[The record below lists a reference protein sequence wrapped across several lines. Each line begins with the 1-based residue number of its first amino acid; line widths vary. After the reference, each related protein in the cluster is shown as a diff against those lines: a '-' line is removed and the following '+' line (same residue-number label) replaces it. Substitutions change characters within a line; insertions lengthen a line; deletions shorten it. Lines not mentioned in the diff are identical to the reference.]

1 MFYSITLGLAV
12 LLQHGLSQ
20 DTPRTRLTVEP
31 PGPAVYVGEVVSL
44 WCQLEGSPTTG
55 WTYTWYPPATQTTMT
70 PIPGH
75 RSTGGRYT
83 IFGVLPSDQG
93 PYQCLAERIG
103 PPPTAV
109 LSNSVT
115 LTVMDLPP
123 GTLTITPDSRRH
135 FQGDGLSLHCR
146 SSCSSTTEWTL
157 KHLNEQAIVE
167 TGYPGDSM
175 RKRGCQT
182 YNFTSLNSCNTGL
195 YWCES
200 EGQRTNA
207 IDITV
212 DESPVIIQGPTRSVS
227 HGGNVTLQCR
237 YRRFS
242 PKNITFYKDGM
253 EIETRGDGRMTMWGV
268 TKEDEGFYWCSG
280 EGTGMISAETWV
292 SVTGSSVLT
301 SREGAAGPEQ
311 PLMVFT
317 VGSSTAEEIIS
328 QQPNLHSKGIATS
341 TIENKSQSPEQMGK
355 SLSEAGP
362 ELFVVMICIVIFLM
376 LIPTLGILA
385 YRCSHLEFPPSSR
398 CSIAD
403 SESQYPG
410 QNSPQ
415 PKEDPWSMTWVEMMI
430 PLNNQDH
437 HESQVETEP
446 QMDDPDA
453 SQA

>member
-1 MFYSITLGLAV
+1 VTWSVSLTMSLRKLN
-12 LLQHGLSQ
+12 
-20 DTPRTRLTVEP
+20 TPRTRLTVEP

-55 WTYTWYPPATQTTMT
+55 WTYTWYPPATRTTMT

-146 SSCSSTTEWTL
+146 SSL
-157 KHLNEQAIVE
+157 E

-237 YRRFS
+237 YRWFS

-292 SVTGSSVLT
+292 SVTALSGS
-301 SREGAAGPEQ
+301 P
-311 PLMVFT
+311 
-317 VGSSTAEEIIS
+317 
-328 QQPNLHSKGIATS
+328 
-341 TIENKSQSPEQMGK
+341 
-355 SLSEAGP
+355 AGP

-385 YRCSHLEFPPSSR
+385 YR
-398 CSIAD
+398 
-403 SESQYPG
+403 
-410 QNSPQ
+410 
-415 PKEDPWSMTWVEMMI
+415 W
-430 PLNNQDH
+430 
-437 HESQVETEP
+437 
-446 QMDDPDA
+446 
-453 SQA
+453 